1 MPYKSKYIINGI
13 KHKWITD
20 NPIDGL
26 DENGYIQFSDY
37 EKATYKT
44 LLEMLAFWNQTTKQ
58 NNIKY
63 FAMSGTLLGAC
74 RNGGIIP
81 HDNDIDVGVGIEYY
95 EQLKWLSTQD
105 LNSKF
110 CIQITE
116 NCGFRVYQTNGQRYP
131 FIDIFIMGELDGK
144 YQYAGPFYKNKPTFY
159 ISRSFEKEWIDKEDI
174 QTTLTIP
181 FENETIE
188 IPQNADKLLKRVYGQ
203 DCYTRYVPDSR
214 VPFLHELVSIMP
226 LHEIELTVGLY
237 AYDIMKLD
245 SSDNI
250 DAHIINLLYQLIA
263 ATPVQLDQNPK
274 KLVEKNMK
282 YISKFINANYPIHP
296 LKYA

>member
-1 MPYKSKYIINGI
+1 MPFKSKYIINGK

-26 DENGYIQFSDY
+26 DKNGYIQFS
-37 EKATYKT
+37 EHENKTYKI
-44 LLEMLAFWNQTTKQ
+44 LLEMLAFWNQTIKQ

-74 RNGGIIP
+74 RNAGIIP

-95 EQLKWLSTQD
+95 EQLKWLSSQELD
-105 LNSKF
+105 PNY

-116 NCGFRVYQTNGQRYP
+116 ACGVRVYQTNGQRYP

-159 ISRSFEKEWIDKEDI
+159 LSRTFEQEWIDKEDI
-174 QTTLTIP
+174 LTTITIP

-188 IPQNADKLLKRVYGQ
+188 IPQNADKWLKRVYGQ
-203 DCYTRYVPDSR
+203 DCYTRYVPDTR
-214 VPFLHELVSIMP
+214 LPFLHELVSACP
-226 LHEIELTVGLY
+226 FYDIEQTICLY
-237 AYDIMKLD
+237 AFDIMKLD
-245 SSDNI
+245 SSEDI
-250 DAHIINLLYQLIA
+250 DANTIHLLYQLINS
-263 ATPVQLDQNPK
+263 TLVQLDQNPK
-274 KLVEKNMK
+274 KLIEKNMK
-282 YISKFINANYPIHP
+282 YISKFINANYPAHP